1 MYSFVSLFSDVYYKH
16 ESDPLF
22 IGDKENGY
30 KGFTVFKLL
39 KFLSSF
45 INLATIQSLCS
56 HTVFDFDFQQEG
68 RQAKIVYGCASDRLK
83 AKGHVSL

>member
-1 MYSFVSLFSDVYYKH
+1 MYYKH

-30 KGFTVFKLL
+30 KDFTVFELL

-45 INLATIQSLCS
+45 INFATIQSLYS
-56 HTVFDFDFQQEG
+56 HTVFDFDFEHSPL
-68 RQAKIVYGCASDRLK
+68 AKFMLCVCLIKNSPQKPNGK
-83 AKGHVSL
+83 KG